1 MDFDKGGSVQKV
13 RVEDC
18 TFGVHDGVT
27 VLTGPGG
34 RLIAP
39 SLRSYDEPL
48 DVRAVA
54 KLFRAQRERDNL
66 DKNPARYS
74 TGHFGPI
81 VNTELRCD
89 NEACPCQRE
98 ELSQRVA
105 RSL

>member
-1 MDFDKGGSVQKV
+1 MQKV

-18 TFGVHDGVT
+18 QFGVHDGVT

-34 RLIAP
+34 RLMVP

-48 DVRAVA
+48 DVRTVA
-54 KLFRAQRERDNL
+54 PLFRAQRERDSL
-66 DKNPARYS
+66 DTDPRRYL

-81 VNTELRCD
+81 VNRELQCD
-89 NEACPCQRE
+89 NSGCPCQDE
-98 ELSQRVA
+98 ELPQRKI